1 MRPLLAQDSESG
13 GVSQTR
19 WAPVLAQH
27 LCRGS
32 KEVAL
37 VIFKCLEPLI
47 ETSEAV
53 APATPRPLGMCP
65 GVELGRSPREDPPA
79 LCLGALTVTCWAQVS
94 LTLSLSPPVTGTAV
108 QRWGQAPPGWDTGHS
123 SPHLE
128 GRTPYIWNLTTSGAG
143 GRQVFHFSSR
153 CLARLLRKKGVE
165 RVHRDEPEIP
175 QQKTA
180 RGGHTEGG
188 LGAAH
193 PVAQAG

>member
-65 GVELGRSPREDPPA
+65 GVELGRSPRGSTCPLPGRPHRH
-79 LCLGALTVTCWAQVS
+79 LLGPG
-94 LTLSLSPPVTGTAV
+94 LS
-108 QRWGQAPPGWDTGHS
+108 
-123 SPHLE
+123 
-128 GRTPYIWNLTTSGAG
+128 
-143 GRQVFHFSSR
+143 
-153 CLARLLRKKGVE
+153 
-165 RVHRDEPEIP
+165 
-175 QQKTA
+175 
-180 RGGHTEGG
+180 
-188 LGAAH
+188 H
-193 PVAQAG
+193 PVAQPPGDGDSSPEMGPGPSWLGHRTSLPSSGGQNTLHLESDNIRCWGEASFSLFFQMFGKTIEKERGGEGPQR